1 MSVSK
6 QFQNQVGTIKLADLD
21 TNFSQI
27 DSRATSLETRATSL
41 ETRTTEIEG
50 NVVNFNHWTF
60 EEVAGVLY
68 FKYDGVAKLKLDS
81 SGNITVVST
90 VTSYGTL

>member
-1 MSVSK
+1 MSVAK

-21 TNFSQI
+21 TNFSQL
-27 DSRATSLETRATSL
+27 DTRSTSLEDRATSL

-50 NVVNFNHWTF
+50 NVKNFNHWTF
-60 EEVAGVLY
+60 EEVSGVLY

-81 SGNITVVST
+81 AGNFTSVAT